1 MTSWIE
7 HHRLAEAAAEEAEAA
22 QRAGDFER
30 ARAAF
35 ARAGRHEEDAFRAVE
50 PSKTRTLSVIGV
62 SAVSLYSRAATHAN
76 VNRLTS
82 DVLATPGLHG
92 FAVRQIRDVLDAG
105 PMRRPG

>member
-22 QRAGDFER
+22 HRAGGFEG

-62 SAVSLYSRAATHAN
+62 SAVSLYSRAATPAH
-76 VNRLTS
+76 VTRLAS
-82 DVLATPGLHG
+82 DVLETPGLHG
-92 FAVRQIRDVLDAG
+92 FAGRQIRDMLDG
-105 PMRRPG
+105 TPMRRPG